1 VLKDYERQRGIM
13 FFPLYEKDLKSFD
26 PFTISE
32 YLSLLRI
39 VNINSIVEPD
49 LVEKDNDESFILV
62 RNIVLDDMIT
72 LEGILTNSYRLIN
85 SSTVLTIKKDS
96 YYKKEDNDISST
108 IATEMKSRLTLEKN
122 DTDEEPDLPSL
133 IECELSSQTTYSE
146 KAESGLLSRR
156 KVYLE
161 KTYTHSN
168 ILTHMSYSDPS
179 IQATVDLQKSYIS
192 KGYCKIDANS
202 GHIVEERYEI

>member
-1 VLKDYERQRGIM
+1 M
-13 FFPLYEKDLKSFD
+13 FFPRYEKDIKSFD

-39 VNINSIVEPD
+39 ITINSIAEPD
-49 LVEKDNDESFILV
+49 LVEKDNDDSFILV
-62 RNIVLDDMIT
+62 RNIILQDMIT
-72 LEGILTNSYRLIN
+72 LDGILTNGYRLTD

-96 YYKKEDNDISST
+96 YYKKEDNDISSK
-108 IATEMKSRLTLEKN
+108 IATEMKSRLTMEKS
-122 DTDEEPDLPSL
+122 DSDEEPDLPSL
-133 IECELSSQTTYSE
+133 IECELTSQTTYSE
-146 KAESGLLSRR
+146 KAESGLLSKR

-168 ILTHMSYSDPS
+168 IVTHMSYSDPS
-179 IQATVDLQKSYIS
+179 IQATVDLQKSHIS

-202 GHIVEERYEI
+202 GHIVEEHYEI